1 MDKKLR
7 IKTILKKKDGD
18 QKLFNYIFNRTL
30 ELCSY
35 HYLDVENAKKL
46 FEEKLLSFDLNS
58 YDSYLD
64 EFSNY
69 LDGKDDDKD
78 NQKICLLFFDAIS
91 LIKVTYQYCY
101 DNENNPS
108 TRLEQLIGI
117 SRPKHRVEIEN
128 ILVHLASLE
137 RLATSYNAGTV
148 TTYWL
153 NQQLKSRKKQHA
165 KGGKTKAINKKNIE
179 QPIKE
184 EAIKIY
190 KNPNIANRPRWKS
203 RNEFSQYFC
212 MNHNKNTPNERDWIK
227 ESTVKR
233 WIKEL
238 LQSG

>member
-1 MDKKLR
+1 MDKKVR

-35 HYLDVENAKKL
+35 HYLDVENTKKQ
-46 FEEKLLSFDLNS
+46 FEEKLLPFDLNS

-64 EFSNY
+64 EFLNY
-69 LDGKDDDKD
+69 LNCKKDDED
-78 NQKICLLFFDAIS
+78 NQKKCLLFFDAIS
-91 LIKVTYQYCY
+91 LIKVTYEYCY
-101 DNENNPS
+101 ENENNPPTS
-108 TRLEQLIGI
+108 LEKLIGI
-117 SRPKHRVEIEN
+117 SRPKNRVEIEN
-128 ILVHLASLE
+128 VLTHLASLE

-179 QPIKE
+179 QPIRE
-184 EAIKIY
+184 DAIKVY
-190 KNPNIANRPRWKS
+190 KNPNIANRCKWKS

-212 MNHNKNTPNERDWIK
+212 MNHNRNTPNQRDWIK
-227 ESTVKR
+227 ESTVNR

-238 LQSG
+238 LQSR